1 MTKKQTINE
10 DQIAGLPFDSSAMAN
25 DLRTWVEIES
35 PTHDPVAVNRMMDR
49 ARHDLSVAGAR
60 TERISVGAGFGDC
73 VLGRF
78 GHLHADVPGILIL
91 GHMDTVHPVGTLRDF
106 PWREEDGKAY
116 GPGVL
121 DMKSGNYLALEA
133 VRQLKR
139 ADIQTPLPVTV
150 LFTSDEEVGSPACR
164 ALIEAEAARH
174 AHVLV
179 PEPARRNAGVVT
191 GRYAIARFRLTAHGR
206 PSHAG
211 RMLGEGA
218 SAIKEICHQVIAIEA
233 LTEPEATYSVG
244 VIRGGEWVNCVTTT
258 CHAEVLV
265 AATTDARLE
274 EAVERLS
281 NLASVNDAVR
291 LEVVRG
297 VTRPVWEPTTASW
310 KLYEHAAG
318 LADKLGFEIIAQSS
332 GGGSDGNFTGAM
344 GLSTLD
350 GLGARGD
357 WPHTLEEHII
367 IDSLAERGRL
377 LAAIL
382 ATIET

>member
-1 MTKKQTINE
+1 MTKNE
-10 DQIAGLPFDSSAMAN
+10 TPSAKEIAALTFDSTAMAE
-25 DLRTWVEIES
+25 DLRSWVEIES
-35 PTHDPVAVNRMMDR
+35 PTNDPIAVNRMMDR
-49 ARHDLSVAGAR
+49 ARHDLVVAGAQ
-60 TERISVGAGFGDC
+60 TQRISVGEGYGDC
-73 VLGRF
+73 VIGRF
-78 GHLHADVPGILIL
+78 AHPRADVPGILIL
-91 GHMDTVHPVGTLRDF
+91 GHMDTVHPVGTLRNF
-106 PWREEDGKAY
+106 PWRIEDGRAY
-116 GPGVL
+116 GPGIL

-133 VRQLKR
+133 LRQLKR
-139 ADIQTPLPVTV
+139 AGIQTPLPVTV

-164 ALIEAEAARH
+164 SLIEAEAGRH

-191 GRYAIARFRLTAHGR
+191 GRYAIARFRLTAHGQ

-244 VIRGGEWVNCVTTT
+244 IIRGGDWVNCVTTI

-281 NLASVNDAVR
+281 NLVSVNDSIR
-291 LEVVRG
+291 LEVARG
-297 VTRPVWEPTTASW
+297 VTRPVWEPTPASW
-310 KLYEHAAG
+310 RLYEHAAG
-318 LADKLGFEIIAQSS
+318 LADKLGFKIIAQSS

-357 WPHTLEEHII
+357 WPHTLEEHIV
-367 IDSLAERGRL
+367 IDSLGERGRL
-377 LAAIL
+377 FAAIL
-382 ATIET
+382 ATLEA

>member
-1 MTKKQTINE
+1 MTKMNKI
-10 DQIAGLPFDSSAMAN
+10 DVSQIAELPFDSSAMAK

-35 PTHDPVAVNRMMDR
+35 PTNDPIAVNRMMER
-49 ARHDLSVAGAR
+49 AQHDLSIAGAR
-60 TERISVGAGFGDC
+60 TERISVGPGFGDC

-78 GHLHADVPGILIL
+78 AHSHADVPGILIL
-91 GHMDTVHPVGTLRDF
+91 GHMDTVHPVGTLQDF
-106 PWREEDGKAY
+106 PWREEDGRAY
-116 GPGVL
+116 GPGIL

-133 VRQLKR
+133 IRQLKC
-139 ADIQTPLPVTV
+139 AGIQTPLPVTV

-164 ALIEAEAARH
+164 ALIESEAARH

-211 RMLGEGA
+211 RTLGEGA
-218 SAIKEICHQVIAIEA
+218 SAIKEICHQVIAIES

-244 VIRGGEWVNCVTTT
+244 IIRGGDWVNCVTTT

-281 NLASVNDAVR
+281 NLVPVNESVR
-291 LEVVRG
+291 LEVTRG
-297 VTRPVWEPTTASW
+297 VTRPVWEPTPASW
-310 KLYEHAAG
+310 RLYEHAAG
-318 LADKLGFEIIAQSS
+318 LADELGFEIIAQSS

-344 GLSTLD
+344 GISTLD

-357 WPHTLEEHII
+357 WPHTLEEHIV
-367 IDSLAERGRL
+367 IDSLSERGRL
-377 LAAIL
+377 IAAIL
-382 ATIET
+382 ATVEV